1 MHHDLL
7 ANGRCARRGIIDDQ
21 IIIIRTDDVLPEGR
35 PSQLPRA
42 LFEAQQLVVWRAQTR
57 RTIIWGQGGRL

>member
-21 IIIIRTDDVLPEGR
+21 IIVIRTDDVLPEGR
-35 PSQLPRA
+35 SSQLPGA
-42 LFEAQQLVVWRAQTR
+42 LFEAQQLVAWRAQTR
-57 RTIIWGQGGRL
+57 GAIVRGRGGRL